1 MSIVPPLSSRVLL
14 TERTQEILE
23 YLKFL
28 RIVLSTNA
36 SLHIPSNE
44 KKIPISKELTHTLKA
59 NGYLLLYNVVEATMT
74 QAIADIHNAIEARI
88 NESDSIL
95 VLDDMNP
102 SLYAHILRRF
112 KVGKEQ
118 IDNSVTPLSGRLIV
132 KYWLRDHAKL
142 VSANQNPLFSG
153 NIDGRKI
160 FEVAQKYGYASFGEE
175 GRLTDNSLLT
185 AKTNRNK
192 LAHGEI
198 SFMDCGKSI
207 SAPDLIKDAIGVI
220 RCLRHNLFAIETF
233 IDQAGYKFN
242 SNPPSPQLQADGQL
256 LQPA

>member
-1 MSIVPPLSSRVLL
+1 MNLVSPLSSRVLL
-14 TERTQEILE
+14 TERTKEIFE
-23 YLKFL
+23 YIKFL

-36 SLHIPSNE
+36 SLHIPVDD
-44 KKIPISKELTHTLKA
+44 KKILISKELTHTLKA

-74 QAIADIHNAIEARI
+74 QAIEDIHTTIETRI
-88 NESDSIL
+88 NELDSIL

-112 KVGKEQ
+112 KVGKEH
-118 IDNSVTPLSGRLIV
+118 IDNDVTPLSGRLIV
-132 KYWLRDHAKL
+132 KYWLRDHATL
-142 VSANQNPLFSG
+142 VKANQNPLFSG

-160 FEVAQKYGYASFGEE
+160 FEVAQKYGYASFGVE
-175 GRLTDNSLLT
+175 GRLTNNSLLI
-185 AKTNRNK
+185 AKINRNK

-220 RCLRHNLFAIETF
+220 RCLRHNLFAIESF
-233 IDQAGYKFN
+233 IDQSGYKFK
-242 SNPPSPQLQADGQL
+242 SYPPSPQLQADDQL